1 MGAGPAGSTTAFHLA
16 QAGRDVL
23 LLEKTAFPREKV
35 CGDGLTP
42 RAVKELLLMGISTST
57 DAGWLRNRGLRIV
70 GGNQRFTLPW
80 PDLASFPDYGLVS
93 KRSEFDELLAR
104 TAEKAGARLHEN
116 TTVTGPV
123 LDDAGRIDGV
133 LTKSGRTYRAPLVI
147 AADGNSSR
155 LALAMGLT
163 KRDDRPMGVAVRTY
177 YTSPRHDDDW
187 LESWLELW
195 ATDAKGNRSL
205 LPGLRLDLRSWRR
218 HVQRRAGHPQHL
230 ERVRRGRLQ
239 GPAQT
244 LARRDARGMGLP
256 RGQSH
261 RADSR
266 RRPSDGIQPP
276 AALPPRTDA
285 RGRRRRHGQSR

>member
-1 MGAGPAGSTTAFHLA
+1 MSQPAEPDADVIVVGAGPAGSTTAFHLA

-42 RAVKELLLMGISTST
+42 RAVRELLLMGISTST

-187 LESWLELW
+187 LESWLELLGHRRQREPEPAPW
-195 ATDAKGNRSL
+195 V
-205 LPGLRLDLRSWRR
+205 RLDLRSWRR
-218 HVQRRAGHPQHL
+218 NVQRRVGHP
-230 ERVRRGRLQ
+230 
-239 GPAQT
+239 
-244 LARRDARGMGLP
+244 
-256 RGQSH
+256 
-261 RADSR
+261 
-266 RRPSDGIQPP
+266 
-276 AALPPRTDA
+276 
-285 RGRRRRHGQSR
+285 